1 MVVAAATAEQAKRLP
16 KLNCVQIKDGS
27 ATRRVE
33 RRGLPEGGADLC
45 VGYDSLDDCVA
56 GTEATAVA
64 VVRMSAAAG
73 TEAVAGQ
80 TAAAMAV
87 AAGTAA
93 TVSWRRWRS
102 GDECAR

>member
-1 MVVAAATAEQAKRLP
+1 M
-16 KLNCVQIKDGS
+16 C
-27 ATRRVE
+27 RVWQ
-33 RRGLPEGGADLC
+33 P
-45 VGYDSLDDCVA
+45 DDCVA
-56 GTEATAVA
+56 GTEDTAVA

-73 TEAVAGQ
+73 TEAMAGQ

-102 GDECAR
+102 GDECARRSGCDRGVSMIFFVVSCESLGWPGGCSIVLGG